1 MTTPSLTVT
10 PSSVN
15 FNLYK
20 MDKFIRD
27 VIVMC
32 VLCVALGCF
41 VGFVFYE
48 YI

>member
-1 MTTPSLTVT
+1 MTTPSLTT
-10 PSSVN
+10 ILSLVN

-27 VIVMC
+27 VIVLC